1 MAVYYKVRITKG
13 TEEAT
18 VYWTESYL
26 RKVNETLDILDKNA
40 KIDAIEM
47 EMILKK
53 MSMKQ
58 DTKPVSIIS
67 MARYNNIANCGNY
80 GKF

>member
-18 VYWTESYL
+18 VYWTESTYEKL
-26 RKVNETLDILDKNA
+26 MKSLDILDKNA

-47 EMILKK
+47 EMISKNEYE
-53 MSMKQ
+53 
-58 DTKPVSIIS
+58 
-67 MARYNNIANCGNY
+67 AGH
-80 GKF
+80 